1 MTTSLGITVFL
12 AEFNQA
18 PPEQLKTLLKNCA
31 HIPAWAEKITSG
43 RPYSSK
49 ASLLEHAENLSQMWS
64 WQDIETALATHPK
77 IGERQAKKQLNAKEQ
92 HFSNQEQAGISLDE
106 QTQQALIQGNLDYEQ
121 KFGFIFL
128 IKAAG
133 LSSDEIL
140 KKLRER
146 LQHDLA
152 IEKVIVHEQLSAI
165 ALLRLSQ
172 EIQA

>member
-1 MTTSLGITVFL
+1 MFL

-18 PPEQLKTLLKNCA
+18 PPEQLKTLLKNCV
-31 HIPAWAEKITSG
+31 HIPAWAEKIISG

-49 ASLLEHAENLSQMWS
+49 VSLLEHAENLSQMWS
-64 WQDIETALATHPK
+64 WQDIKTALATHPK
-77 IGERQAKKQLNAKEQ
+77 IGERQAEKQLNAREQ

-106 QTQQALIQGNLDYEQ
+106 QTQQALLQGNLDYEQ

-133 LSSDEIL
+133 LSSEEIL
-140 KKLRER
+140 KKLHER

-152 IEKVIVHEQLSAI
+152 IEKIIVHEQLAAI

-172 EIQA
+172 ELQA